1 MKSKELQEM
10 EAADLEQEPSLDKM
24 VDLNNPKVL
33 EGLGRLA
40 MRFQEEDRIA
50 SAKAKEIA
58 DDLNRPETE
67 EDGFRAEALRRLKV
81 DLLSKGL
88 QDPTQPLSLSR
99 SNMLPKTAST
109 SADKPVTQK

>member
-33 EGLGRLA
+33 EGLGRLVEQL
-40 MRFQEEDRIA
+40 RNEGRIA
-50 SAKAKEIA
+50 SARAKEIA

-81 DLLSKGL
+81 RLSSRAP

-99 SNMLPKTAST
+99 SNMLPTTAST